1 MVVMVGSRVGE
12 RRRRERVLQNHWT
25 GYGQREREAT
35 SRAPVFG
42 SDSWKEDAV
51 IVYGHGEVLGKTMF

>member
-1 MVVMVGSRVGE
+1 MVVMVGSRVQE

-35 SRAPVFG
+35 SGAPVFG
-42 SDSWKEDAV
+42 SDSWKEGAV
-51 IVYGHGEVLGKTMF
+51 IIYGDGEFLGRTMF